1 MRDEK
6 GKQWR
11 NRPLPLK
18 MEDVVVTKEIHSE
31 LLNLMDKE
39 WHNDKME
46 NLPHKKLVFPF
57 RQHLLIK

>member
-1 MRDEK
+1 
-6 GKQWR
+6 
-11 NRPLPLK
+11 
-18 MEDVVVTKEIHSE
+18 MEDVVVTKEIHSEHSE